1 MNSAQT
7 TLDLGDTAGRAV
19 HGTVPPLVR
28 VSPVLDPS
36 VRGLC
41 RRPYE
46 LHPKG
51 CPNFG
56 QRATCPPAAPLFFS
70 VYDAA
75 RPVWAVV
82 NEFDL
87 GAHVER
93 MRAAH
98 PEWSDRQLRCV
109 LYWQGGARAE
119 LARKIKAALSTLPG
133 CRAET
138 CPEAMGVNVTATLAA
153 EGITLEWP
161 PVRIARQVALIAYP
175 NPSLQGTG
183 HLVDRTLQGVVGQS
197 ESKGGEH

>member
-1 MNSAQT
+1 MNPRQQT
-7 TLDLGDTAGRAV
+7 LAFADDASPRV

-41 RRPYE
+41 CRPYD

-56 QRATCPPAAPLFFS
+56 QRAKCPPAAPLFFS
-70 VYDAA
+70 VYDAS

-82 NEFDL
+82 NDFDL

-93 MRAAH
+93 LRGAH
-98 PEWSDRQLRCV
+98 PYWSDRQLRCV

-119 LARKIKAALSTLPG
+119 LARKITAALRVLPG

-161 PVRIARQVALIAYP
+161 PVRIARQVALSAYP
-175 NPSLQGTG
+175 NAPALPPQRSGGRQE
-183 HLVDRTLQGVVGQS
+183 QVVGHGL
-197 ESKGGEH
+197 GGL

>member
-1 MNSAQT
+1 MNSAQQT
-7 TLDLGDTAGRAV
+7 FDMGDSDRRAV
-19 HGTVPPLVR
+19 HGMLDYLVR

-41 RRPYE
+41 CRPYP

-56 QRATCPPAAPLFFS
+56 QRATCPPQAPLFVS

-87 GAHVER
+87 GGHVER

-98 PEWSDRQLRCV
+98 PNWSDRQLRCC
-109 LYWQGGARAE
+109 LYWQRGARKQ
-119 LARKIKAALSTLPG
+119 LQRKVMAACCTLDEG
-133 CRAET
+133 TYGVEF

-175 NPSLQGTG
+175 NAGNQGLAPRVEN
-183 HLVDRTLQGVVGQS
+183 H
-197 ESKGGEH
+197 E

>member
-7 TLDLGDTAGRAV
+7 TLDLGDNAGRAV
-19 HGTVPPLVR
+19 HGTAAQLVR
-28 VSPVLDPS
+28 VAPVLDPT

-41 RRPYE
+41 CKPYD
-46 LHPKG
+46 LHPRG

-56 QRATCPPAAPLFFS
+56 KRAACPPAAPLYS
-70 VYDAA
+70 DAYDMA

-93 MRAAH
+93 MRSAH

-109 LYWQGGARAE
+109 LYWQSGARRNLNNAIFAMRE
-119 LARKIKAALSTLPG
+119 SVTFPAG
-133 CRAET
+133 CQVET

-153 EGITLEWP
+153 EGIALEWP

-175 NPSLQGTG
+175 NNPSSNP
-183 HLVDRTLQGVVGQS
+183 R
-197 ESKGGEH
+197 

>member
-1 MNSAQT
+1 MNSAQQ
-7 TLDLGDTAGRAV
+7 TLDLGDGDRRAV
-19 HGTVPPLVR
+19 HGTVAPLVR

-41 RRPYE
+41 CRPYE

-56 QRATCPPAAPLFFS
+56 QRATCPPAAPLYS
-70 VYDAA
+70 HAYDMA

-87 GAHVER
+87 GGHVER
-93 MRAAH
+93 MRTAH
-98 PEWSDRQLRCV
+98 PDWSDRQLRCV
-109 LYWQGGARAE
+109 LYWQGGARAQ
-119 LARKIKAALSTLPG
+119 LARLIAAALRAMPG
-133 CRAET
+133 TRAET

-153 EGITLEWP
+153 EGIALEWP

-175 NPSLQGTG
+175 NEL
-183 HLVDRTLQGVVGQS
+183 LTLRGPPES
-197 ESKGGEH
+197 EFDKQKQRPAGGPR

>member
-1 MNSAQT
+1 MNSAET
-7 TLDLGDTAGRAV
+7 TMDLATDDGRAV
-19 HGTVPPLVR
+19 HGTVAPLVR

-41 RRPYE
+41 CRPYD
-46 LHPKG
+46 LHPRG

-56 QRATCPPAAPLFFS
+56 QRATCPPQASLFFS

-93 MRAAH
+93 MRGAH
-98 PEWSDRQLRCV
+98 PDWSDRQLRCV
-109 LYWQGGARAE
+109 LYWQGGARAQ
-119 LARKIKAALSTLPG
+119 LARMLAAALRAMPG
-133 CRAET
+133 TRAET
-138 CPEAMGVNVTATLAA
+138 CPEAMGVDVTATLAA
-153 EGITLEWP
+153 EGIALEWP

-175 NPSLQGTG
+175 NTAISG
-183 HLVDRTLQGVVGQS
+183 
-197 ESKGGEH
+197 ESH

>member
-1 MNSAQT
+1 MNPRQQT
-7 TLDLGDTAGRAV
+7 LALADDAPPRV
-19 HGTVPPLVR
+19 HGTVAPLVR

-41 RRPYE
+41 CRPYE

-56 QRATCPPAAPLFFS
+56 KRATCPPAAPLYS
-70 VYDAA
+70 HAYDMS

-82 NEFDL
+82 NEFAL

-93 MRAAH
+93 MRGAH
-98 PEWSDRQLRCV
+98 PDWSDRQLRCV

-119 LARKIKAALSTLPG
+119 LARKIKAALRTLPG

-138 CPEAMGVNVTATLAA
+138 CPEAMGVNVTSTLAA

-161 PVRIARQVALIAYP
+161 PMRIARQVALIAYP
-175 NPSLQGTG
+175 NAGVQAPERSGGSLQ
-183 HLVDRTLQGVVGQS
+183 
-197 ESKGGEH
+197 

>member
-1 MNSAQT
+1 MNSAQQS
-7 TLDLGDTAGRAV
+7 LDFGDNASRAV
-19 HGTVPPLVR
+19 HGTVAPLVR

-41 RRPYE
+41 CRPYD

-56 QRATCPPAAPLFFS
+56 KRATCPPQAPLFFS
-70 VYDAA
+70 VYDAD

-87 GAHVER
+87 GGHVDR

-98 PEWSDRQLRCV
+98 SDWSDRQLRCV

-119 LARKIKAALSTLPG
+119 LKRQIAAALRALPG

-175 NPSLQGTG
+175 NG
-183 HLVDRTLQGVVGQS
+183 
-197 ESKGGEH
+197 ESSDGGK